1 MRDLVQKRL
10 TQSLS
15 KLACEQIRNGTLT
28 TGRSDIITEDLAD
41 EAGLALKD
49 RLGEPAGKPPRVCIR
64 VPFTWLTEV
73 V

>member
-15 KLACEQIRNGTLT
+15 KLACEQIRNATLT

-49 RLGEPAGKPPRVCIR
+49 RLGEPAGKFSGGSTLISFP
-64 VPFTWLTEV
+64 WLTEAV
-73 V
+73 